1 MSSVFL
7 TERRGKR
14 ASRLPITNPAEDIF
28 KKEGVG
34 WHREENLLLSEYPLL
49 QMRQFPYTNHCSLTA
64 LTSVFCCFRRQGFT
78 RLPADPQE
86 VFSVVHNL
94 ARARWIYTPVFGT
107 YPWRMAELARRSWR
121 YFGYPGNACTTFVL
135 SPRDTLQDLFL
146 DELRAHRPGLISFT
160 FAPYR
165 SHTVTFYGA
174 EIWTKGDRRRVY
186 LRINTHWSV
195 APQYVDVDTLG
206 TWQGSYAALCLL
218 RA

>member
-7 TERRGKR
+7 TERKGKR
-14 ASRLPITNPAEDIF
+14 TARLPITDPAEDIF
-28 KKEGVG
+28 QKEGDG
-34 WHREENLLLSEYPLL
+34 WHREEHFLLSEYPLL

-78 RLPADPQE
+78 RLPANPQE

-94 ARARWIYTPVFGT
+94 ARSRWIYLPVFGT

-121 YFGYPGNACTTFVL
+121 YFGYPGKACTVFIL
-135 SPRDTLQDLFL
+135 SPREDWEDLFL
-146 DELRAHRPGLISFT
+146 DELRAHRPGLLSFT
-160 FAPYR
+160 HKPYHR
-165 SHTVTFYGA
+165 HTVTFYGA
-174 EIWTKGDRRRVY
+174 EIWTKGDQRKVY

-195 APQYVDVDTLG
+195 APRYVDVSTLG

>member
-1 MSSVFL
+1 M
-7 TERRGKR
+7 
-14 ASRLPITNPAEDIF
+14 ARLPITDPAEDIF
-28 KKEGVG
+28 QKAGPG
-34 WHREENLLLSEYPLL
+34 WCCQERLLLSEYPLL
-49 QMRQFPYTNHCSLTA
+49 QMRQFSHTNHCSLTA

-78 RLPADPQE
+78 KLPAEPQE
-86 VFSVVHNL
+86 VFSAVHDL

-121 YFGYPGNACTTFVL
+121 YFGYPGKAYTTFVL
-135 SPRDTLQDLFL
+135 SPRDALQDLFL
-146 DELRAHRPGLISFT
+146 EELRAHRPGLISFT

-165 SHTVTFYGA
+165 RHTVTFYGA
-174 EIWTKGDRRRVY
+174 EVWSKGNQRRVY